1 MTQFVLGLMAGA
13 VLGVLLAVIVAGG
26 AMVWAAFSLKDE
38 GEWIPPADW

>member
-13 VLGVLLAVIVAGG
+13 VLGVLLAIIIAGC
-26 AMVWAAFSLKDE
+26 AMAWAAFSMKEE